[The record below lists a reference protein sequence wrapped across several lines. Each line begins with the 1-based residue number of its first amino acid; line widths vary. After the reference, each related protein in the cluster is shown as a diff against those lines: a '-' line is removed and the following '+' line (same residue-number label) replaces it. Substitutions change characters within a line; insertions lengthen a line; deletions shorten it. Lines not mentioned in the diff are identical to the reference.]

1 MLTRSSRFLAVIPL
15 CLLLFGCSPKIG
27 NKCSLS
33 TDCSQLGDRLCD
45 TTQPD
50 GYCTIFNCEPDTCPD
65 AVCVGFSSQLDPAC
79 GAADDG
85 RSPRFERTFC
95 MKPCG
100 DDGDCREQYACVSP
114 LERAAEIV
122 DSLASWPADQKV
134 CMVATTN
141 PAVVSTSP
149 PAVCGPGDAGAP
161 IGDSGVPWVPYKPD
175 GGAGGAG
182 GASGVGG
189 NGGAGGN
196 GGKGGS

>member
-1 MLTRSSRFLAVIPL
+1 MI
-15 CLLLFGCSPKIG
+15 LFGCSPKIG

-50 GYCTIFNCEPDTCPD
+50 GYCTIFNCEPNTCPD
-65 AVCVGFSSQLDPAC
+65 SVCVGFSSQLDPAC
-79 GAADDG
+79 GSADDG

-100 DDGDCREQYACVSP
+100 DDGDCRDQYVCVSP
-114 LERAAEIV
+114 LDRAAEIV
-122 DSLASWPADQKV
+122 DSLAAWPADQKV
-134 CMVATTN
+134 CMVASTS
-141 PAVVSTSP
+141 PSAQSTSP

-161 IGDSGVPWVPYKPD
+161 IGDSGVPWEPYQPD
-175 GGAGGAG
+175 GGATGAGGAGGAG
-182 GASGVGG
+182 GMGGAGGASGGG
-189 NGGAGGN
+189 GMGGMGGN